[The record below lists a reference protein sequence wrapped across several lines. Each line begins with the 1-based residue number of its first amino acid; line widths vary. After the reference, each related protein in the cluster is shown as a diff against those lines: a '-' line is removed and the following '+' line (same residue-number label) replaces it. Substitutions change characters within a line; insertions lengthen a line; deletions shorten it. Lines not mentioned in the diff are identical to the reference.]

1 LPEGIVE
8 EDLLSVT
15 DQPTLNSSQN
25 IRDLQQDKTGYA
37 RITSESKKHHNR
49 ALLLDPILIPVE
61 EPVVS
66 FDTGD
71 LVHDSKCTK
80 LVLEAR
86 HERNYALNIA
96 QNYRDL
102 AEKIQEEKRKV
113 HDELESRVETVCN
126 FWRNQVVEGQSRSGQ
141 ILRAALFRSKANED
155 IV

>member
-1 LPEGIVE
+1 MPEGIVE

-15 DQPTLNSSQN
+15 DQPMLNSAQS
-25 IRDLQQDKTGYA
+25 IRDLQQDKTDYT

-71 LVHDSKCTK
+71 LVRDSKCTK

-86 HERNYALNIA
+86 HERNYALHIA

-102 AEKIQEEKRKV
+102 AEKIQEEKSTR
-113 HDELESRVETVCN
+113 
-126 FWRNQVVEGQSRSGQ
+126 
-141 ILRAALFRSKANED
+141 
-155 IV
+155 